1 MKKYEKM
8 LIAFNDKELNC
19 YANQGEWLYIATK
32 KDTKKGLFRLA
43 NYLHYFVSLNSE
55 RIPSEFGVV
64 KKIEGYVTAE
74 DLAKLD
80 YESRKQ
86 DVSLITDQVLIDY
99 EKFLQKINAQ
109 PEHTPMAVTWLEK
122 RFPSNTKEL
131 RVHKK
136 FFSGMSKAE
145 KKSIFEF
152 TIRGDSQ

>member
-86 DVSLITDQVLIDY
+86 NVSLITDQVLIDY

-136 FFSGMSKAE
+136 FFSGMSKEE